1 MKLRNSISAVS
12 IWLVFFIGEE
22 KKVVMATDQATA
34 TASPA
39 DEFCGIRNTAFQA
52 GEQVTFHVY
61 YSVVG
66 AYIHAGTATFTT
78 SLKTYANKP
87 VYHVVG
93 DGKTKS
99 SYDWIY
105 KVRDKYETYFDTATL
120 QPYKFIRNVDEG
132 GYKKYETI
140 TFNRTANTAV
150 TNSGVFKVPSC
161 IQDVLSSM
169 YYARNIDFSKY
180 KVDDKIPFKMFLD
193 NEVFDMY
200 IRYMGKETVKTQYG
214 KFKAIK
220 FKPLLLKGTI
230 FEGGEAMTVWVSDDP
245 NHVVL
250 RVESKIVVGKVK
262 IDMMSYR
269 NLRYPL
275 TSMVKLKGSK

>member
-1 MKLRNSISAVS
+1 MNLRNSLSAFS
-12 IWLVFFIGEE
+12 IWLVFFNTEE
-22 KKVVMATDQATA
+22 KKITLP
-34 TASPA
+34 PA
-39 DEFCGIRNTAFQA
+39 LVNTSIPSDEFCGIKNTAFQA

-66 AYIHAGTATFTT
+66 TYIHAGTAIFTT
-78 SLKTYANKP
+78 TLENFGNKP

-105 KVRDKYETYFDTATL
+105 RVRDKYETYIDTATL
-120 QPYKFIRNVDEG
+120 QPVKFIRNVDEG

-150 TNSGVFKVPSC
+150 TNGGVFKVPDC
-161 IQDVLSSM
+161 IQDVLSAM
-169 YYARNIDFSKY
+169 YYARNIDFSRS
-180 KVDDKIPFKMFLD
+180 KVNDKIPFKMFLD

-200 IRYMGKETVKTQYG
+200 VRYLGKETIKTQYG

-230 FEGGEAMTVWVSDDP
+230 FEGGEKNGCM
-245 NHVVL
+245 
-250 RVESKIVVGKVK
+250 GK
-262 IDMMSYR
+262 
-269 NLRYPL
+269 
-275 TSMVKLKGSK
+275 

>member
-1 MKLRNSISAVS
+1 MKLRNSLSAFS
-12 IWLVFFIGEE
+12 IWLVFFNGEG
-22 KKVVMATDQATA
+22 KKIMPLPAQVSTPM
-34 TASPA
+34 PA
-39 DEFCGIRNTAFQA
+39 DEFCGIKNRAFQA
-52 GEQVTFHVY
+52 GEQITFHVY

-66 AYIHAGTATFTT
+66 TYIHAGTAIFTT
-78 SLKTYANKP
+78 TLENFGNRP

-105 KVRDKYETYFDTATL
+105 RVRDKYESYIDTATL
-120 QPYKFIRNVDEG
+120 QPLKFIRNVDEG
-132 GYKKYETI
+132 GYKNYETI

-150 TNSGVFKVPSC
+150 TNRGVFKVPDC
-161 IQDVLSSM
+161 VQDVLSAM
-169 YYARNIDFSKY
+169 YYARNIDFSTS
-180 KVDDKIPFKMFLD
+180 KVNDKIPFKMFLD

-200 IRYMGKETVKTQYG
+200 VRYLGKETIKTQYG

-230 FEGGEAMTVWVSDDP
+230 FEGGEKMVVWVSDDP
-245 NHVVL
+245 NRVVL
-250 RVESKIVVGKVK
+250 RVESPIVVGKVK
-262 IDMMSYR
+262 CDMMAYR

-275 TSMVKLKGSK
+275 TSMVKLRGN